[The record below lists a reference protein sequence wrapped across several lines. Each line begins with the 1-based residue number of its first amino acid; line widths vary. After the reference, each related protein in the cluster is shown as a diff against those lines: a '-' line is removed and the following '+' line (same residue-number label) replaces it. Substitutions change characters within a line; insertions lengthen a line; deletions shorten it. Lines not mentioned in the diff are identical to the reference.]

1 MRLTYSRFD
10 LVIEMLENSLN
21 TIVIENKSQMAIV
34 VEEIFQQCEGLEGGF
49 VLSEKNELVRIDKR
63 IDLVIDPF
71 RLDFNDKKIINRLYQ
86 QLGILAEDFVEDK
99 EKINSSIL
107 CMLDNITSGIQYP
120 GIAFNFELDWN
131 NIFKLYGVRL
141 EKDYKNL
148 LEKLVE
154 YIKIQAI
161 LTENR
166 VCCLINIRT
175 YLNQKELLELH
186 SVAENQKI
194 SLLLIEATEPIKIV
208 DETLYIIDIDQC
220 LVIK

>member
-1 MRLTYSRFD
+1 MRLTYSRFG

-49 VLSEKNELVRIDKR
+49 VLSDKNELVRIDKR
-63 IDLVIDPF
+63 MNLVIDPF
-71 RLDFNDKKIINRLYQ
+71 RLDFNDKKIINKLYQ
-86 QLGILAEDFVEDK
+86 QLGILSEDFIEDK

-107 CMLDNITSGIQYP
+107 RVLDNIISGIQYH

-154 YIKIQAI
+154 YIKIQAM

-166 VCCLINIRT
+166 ICCLVNIRT
-175 YLNQKELLELH
+175 YLNQNELLELH

>member
-1 MRLTYSRFD
+1 MKLTYSRFG

-49 VLSEKNELVRIDKR
+49 VLSDKNELVRIDKR
-63 IDLVIDPF
+63 MDLVIDPF

-86 QLGILAEDFVEDK
+86 QLGVLSEDFVEDK

-107 CMLDNITSGIQYP
+107 RVLDNIISGIQYH

-154 YIKIQAI
+154 YIKIQAM

-166 VCCLINIRT
+166 ICCLVNIRT
-175 YLNQKELLELH
+175 YLNQNELLELH